1 MRVTS
6 RALTVL
12 AALPL
17 FSACATTTTAASG
30 GTSSGPAPEAPLE
43 LTSVTTAD
51 NTLVSFNLNVVGK
64 LGPGVSGNELQWTA
78 KVDSGQIGSG
88 TAPITVA
95 ADRTFTASLPVVIAK
110 TLQDLTP
117 YQNTDVAE
125 VTLNA
130 TVGGA
135 SATQTANLRSPHI
148 PTPKILT
155 VQGTVSSP
163 ETIDV
168 SFLFAI
174 DNTNLYQL
182 ELTSVDYKAYL
193 SDKLVSDTQLPMVG
207 HLKQAV
213 QTEFTLPAQATPE
226 NCGKDFKAMAKS
238 KSLPFRFTGVM
249 HYATLDVPFDLNGTL
264 ELSREN

>member
-1 MRVTS
+1 M
-6 RALTVL
+6 RALPRAATCISLSALL
-12 AALPL
+12 A
-17 FSACATTTTAASG
+17 SCATTSAAS
-30 GTSSGPAPEAPLE
+30 TSGSSSAPAQPAPLE
-43 LTSVTTAD
+43 LTNVTTSD
-51 NTLVSFNLNVVGK
+51 NTLVSFNLKVEGK
-64 LGPGVSGNELQWTA
+64 LGPGVNGNEMQWTA
-78 KVDSGQIGSG
+78 KVDTNQIGSG

-95 ADRTFTASLPVVIAK
+95 EDRTFTASLPVTIAK

-130 TVGGA
+130 TVGKA

-155 VQGTVSSP
+155 VQGTVSGP

-182 ELTSVDYKAYL
+182 ELNSVDYKAYL
-193 SDKLVSDTQLPMVG
+193 DEKLISETQLPMVG

-213 QTEFTLPAQATPE
+213 QTEFTLPAEATPA
-226 NCGKDFKAMAKS
+226 NCGKDFKAMAKA

-249 HYATLDVPFDLNGTL
+249 HFATLDVPFELNGTL
-264 ELSREN
+264 ELTRTE